1 MRIAER
7 AVIAKV
13 VFAFSES
20 LNTVNSLAMSR
31 RLRAKLWWQIL
42 PVKVPVNAYEMRNGF
57 RVFAHEV

>member
-1 MRIAER
+1 M
-7 AVIAKV
+7 IAKV